1 MAAPVPPLRHKK
13 VFLFFLAKNR
23 ELPHWG
29 LFFQT
34 VAAPLNEAT
43 EHQIC
48 VDQGVLSVFRIIGGR
63 QAPSCVHAQSRR
75 RKITQTVTLKETS
88 GKVPLMHLGWFW

>member
-13 VFLFFLAKNR
+13 VFLFFQAKKR

-43 EHQIC
+43 EHQIG

-63 QAPSCVHAQSRR
+63 QAPSRVHVQRRSR
-75 RKITQTVTLKETS
+75 KLLKR
-88 GKVPLMHLGWFW
+88 